1 MYTASALQ
9 AAQATPRKGLWW
21 LVPREFGAWTMLA
34 TGYITTV
41 MVAGSFSA
49 AALLLI
55 PAVAFLLMLK
65 EPVERLLRTRPGARR
80 TYVLV
85 AGGEILLSAIAGLA
99 AERLANAPILY
110 LLPILALPPYAFA
123 ILLGFVSDR
132 WRTLRELVATTGLC
146 LIVPGT
152 WAALGLPPDM
162 AMLIVYFGMVLHF
175 LYGVGFLRLQ
185 IVASKTHMDAADVR
199 LGTLMLAGSSSMLT
213 LLIVVISIFGYL
225 PIWAAVP
232 LLPQMV
238 RAYLWLGGERPW
250 LNLRHMGR
258 QEVVLALSLMTLFAL
273 VAHA

>member
-9 AAQATPRKGLWW
+9 AAQAAPRKGLWW

-34 TGYITTV
+34 TGYLTTL
-41 MVAGSFSA
+41 MVAGSVSVP
-49 AALLLI
+49 ALLLI

-65 EPVERLLRTRPGARR
+65 EPIERLLRAPAGARAQ
-80 TYVLV
+80 YALFA
-85 AGGEILLSAIAGLA
+85 AGELTVSSAFGLL
-99 AERLANAPILY
+99 AERLAHAPILL
-110 LLPILALPPYAFA
+110 LLPILALPPYTFA
-123 ILLGFVSDR
+123 ILLGFLPDK

-152 WAALGLPPDM
+152 WAALGQPPNM
-162 AMLIVYFGMVLHF
+162 AMLIVYVGMVLHF

-185 IVASKTHMDAADVR
+185 IVASKTHMDATDVR
-199 LGTLMLAGSSSMLT
+199 VGTLMLAGSASMLT
-213 LLIVVISIFGYL
+213 LLIVVLSVFGYL

-238 RAYLWLGGERPW
+238 RAYLWLGGEHPW

-258 QEVVLALSLMTLFAL
+258 QEVVLAFSLMALFTL